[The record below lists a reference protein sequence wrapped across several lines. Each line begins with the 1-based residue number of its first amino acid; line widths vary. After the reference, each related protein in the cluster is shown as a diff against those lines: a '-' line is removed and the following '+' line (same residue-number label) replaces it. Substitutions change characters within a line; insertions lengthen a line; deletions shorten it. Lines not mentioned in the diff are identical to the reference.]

1 MLSAALLH
9 WKWCNMSGNKPK
21 KKPKTIN
28 ARLDELENHAGDDD
42 ENNEPALN
50 ICWHCIGD
58 PEPVHEPGT
67 LVIEWGENDEI
78 ISYGVPSDGKK
89 KHNNPH

>member
-9 WKWCNMSGNKPK
+9 WKWCNMNGNKPK

-28 ARLDELENHAGDDD
+28 ARLFELENHAGDDD
-42 ENNEPALN
+42 ENKKPALN
-50 ICWHCIGD
+50 ICWLGIDD

-67 LVIEWGENDEI
+67 LVIEWAENDEI
-78 ISYGVPSDGKK
+78 ISYRVPGDGKK
-89 KHNNPH
+89 KHNNPN